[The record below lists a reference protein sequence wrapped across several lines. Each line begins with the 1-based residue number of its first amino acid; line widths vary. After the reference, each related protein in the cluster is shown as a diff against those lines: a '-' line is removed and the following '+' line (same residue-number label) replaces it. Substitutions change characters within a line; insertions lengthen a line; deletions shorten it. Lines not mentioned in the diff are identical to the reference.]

1 MIYGRFRAK
10 KKRYQNPSKSLK
22 RLHSILRIGHSLKA
36 VNIDPQAHILCSHSS
51 LKTGGYLLRHE
62 FFEHSSSMPKRRT
75 PPRKSHWGVPLT
87 IRLKPSSWD
96 FWGEKRPPP
105 AATHLHGSPTWTQ
118 TASSTHWL
126 FEVFCPAT
134 GSFSWAWRGTKNS
147 RISLRIGKLHIYPE
161 SEHQILMV
169 QWLTFSDRWF
179 IRKGVCKHGLVNF
192 HVLGWHSSLI
202 LSDVRCWLNARTP
215 FMQPDRR

>member
-62 FFEHSSSMPKRRT
+62 FFEHSSNMPKRRT

-87 IRLKPSSWD
+87 IRLKPSS
-96 FWGEKRPPP
+96 FI
-105 AATHLHGSPTWTQ
+105 L
-118 TASSTHWL
+118 
-126 FEVFCPAT
+126 
-134 GSFSWAWRGTKNS
+134 
-147 RISLRIGKLHIYPE
+147 E
-161 SEHQILMV
+161 SAHQILMV
-169 QWLTFSDRWF
+169 QWLTFSGRWF

-202 LSDVRCWLNARTP
+202 VADVRCWLNEYCNLRSSDREHYQFVKACPRGNGDLGWYTATVIPANAGIQQWSGMMEKRFYVYILARIEMER
-215 FMQPDRR
+215 FIWV

>member
-87 IRLKPSSWD
+87 IRLKPSS
-96 FWGEKRPPP
+96 FILNPSIK
-105 AATHLHGSPTWTQ
+105 
-118 TASSTHWL
+118 
-126 FEVFCPAT
+126 
-134 GSFSWAWRGTKNS
+134 
-147 RISLRIGKLHIYPE
+147 SL
-161 SEHQILMV
+161 
-169 QWLTFSDRWF
+169 W
-179 IRKGVCKHGLVNF
+179 CN
-192 HVLGWHSSLI
+192 GWHFLAVD
-202 LSDVRCWLNARTP
+202 LFVKAYVNMAWWT
-215 FMQPDRR
+215 FMFWAGTLHLLWPMCDADLMNTAI